1 MEQLGS
7 VAQLDSALDYESRGY
22 KFESCQSH

>member
-7 VAQLDSALDYESRGY
+7 VAQLDSAPDYESGGY